1 MIENGELMA
10 GVICKRALGPA
21 ANNLNHIIAVEKGP
35 EITKEFY
42 GDLQKVVVNWL
53 LIEGLSIGK
62 SPTKKLQKQFA
73 TVRSSY

>member
-1 MIENGELMA
+1 MA

-42 GDLQKVVVNWL
+42 GDLRKVVVNWL

-62 SPTKKLQKQFA
+62 
-73 TVRSSY
+73 